1 MKKIAFLLAF
11 FLPLYSIS
19 QVTCTAPANGTILQ
33 DIIETHFLGEGVT
46 VSDVRF
52 NSSLTLNSNQFGT
65 FVNPDTSGNNIKL
78 KKGIV
83 IVNGNIQDAEAG
95 ASAIHSSTSNPPS
108 NGDEVSTPLTDLLRG
123 QGNTNS
129 LNDVGAL
136 RFKFVPEGE
145 QVSFKYV
152 FASDEYPGYV
162 CSQFNDAFGFFIS
175 GPYLPNG
182 TPANL
187 PGYEQY
193 RNTNIAIIP
202 GSDPEL
208 PVTINTINTT
218 TQSSTST
225 CVTTNGHLHIQQP
238 SGSTINKMQ
247 GYTIALD
254 TKKVPVAPCY
264 EYRIEIAICDVSD
277 AIYNSCVFLGAN
289 SFKSDSYKLSVAN
302 VGDTQD
308 TLLVKTKCSSTN
320 VSVKLNRPANNDDTY
335 TIQTAGNMVEGV
347 DYQFAAGGRTM
358 TFTQGDTV
366 ANLTINF
373 LNNPADVEGQID
385 SLKIIGQYLSECAPI
400 DTITI
405 FTIVPPLLKFDT
417 IVQDTLYCKNGL
429 PHRRLFFAK
438 TKNELQGVA
447 YKWTSNGE
455 PIGETPNQAN
465 NFIMIPDN
473 ITEMTVTVTAN
484 DSCGREISHNIF
496 INVNTG
502 VTNILFDKD
511 KICEGDSII
520 LSFENP
526 EDVSSCLWQSQPA
539 DLRLSQNNTAFNAV
553 AMPAATTRYYLTIDD
568 KNGCQARDT
577 VIITAYPNVKASL
590 SITPKKLTFSKAEA
604 QFIDQ
609 TFNSFTRAWNF
620 GDGTTSTDKQ
630 GYHTFPNT
638 EEATF
643 EVVLVAYNEAMCP
656 DTAKAIVIM
665 KPDFGIYLPNAFTP
679 GSGDRNSIFI
689 PYSSQEV
696 DYEFAIYNR
705 WGEEIF
711 FTKEKKGWDGKQKD
725 GNYVQDG
732 TYIWVLTFRD
742 GNGVLQRKKGTV
754 NTLKQ

>member
-1 MKKIAFLLAF
+1 
-11 FLPLYSIS
+11 
-19 QVTCTAPANGTILQ
+19 
-33 DIIETHFLGEGVT
+33 
-46 VSDVRF
+46 
-52 NSSLTLNSNQFGT
+52 
-65 FVNPDTSGNNIKL
+65 
-78 KKGIV
+78 
-83 IVNGNIQDAEAG
+83 
-95 ASAIHSSTSNPPS
+95 
-108 NGDEVSTPLTDLLRG
+108 
-123 QGNTNS
+123 
-129 LNDVGAL
+129 
-136 RFKFVPEGE
+136 
-145 QVSFKYV
+145 
-152 FASDEYPGYV
+152 
-162 CSQFNDAFGFFIS
+162 
-175 GPYLPNG
+175 
-182 TPANL
+182 
-187 PGYEQY
+187 
-193 RNTNIAIIP
+193 
-202 GSDPEL
+202 
-208 PVTINTINTT
+208 
-218 TQSSTST
+218 
-225 CVTTNGHLHIQQP
+225 
-238 SGSTINKMQ
+238 
-247 GYTIALD
+247 
-254 TKKVPVAPCY
+254 
-264 EYRIEIAICDVSD
+264 
-277 AIYNSCVFLGAN
+277 
-289 SFKSDSYKLSVAN
+289 
-302 VGDTQD
+302 
-308 TLLVKTKCSSTN
+308 
-320 VSVKLNRPANNDDTY
+320 
-335 TIQTAGNMVEGV
+335 
-347 DYQFAAGGRTM
+347 
-358 TFTQGDTV
+358 
-366 ANLTINF
+366 
-373 LNNPADVEGQID
+373 
-385 SLKIIGQYLSECAPI
+385 
-400 DTITI
+400 
-405 FTIVPPLLKFDT
+405 
-417 IVQDTLYCKNGL
+417 
-429 PHRRLFFAK
+429 
-438 TKNELQGVA
+438 
-447 YKWTSNGE
+447 
-455 PIGETPNQAN
+455 
-465 NFIMIPDN
+465 
-473 ITEMTVTVTAN
+473 MTVTVTAN